1 MAYGGPDK
9 YYNPNNKVVNDGDV
23 ARADDLNS
31 INFSTDAA
39 FEQVANDLDNI
50 ILDVQEE
57 VELARRWAEEDEDIV
72 VADGG
77 YSSYH
82 WSKKAQAYVG
92 TVDANYILTRLLTVD
107 GTGSGVDADLLDGL
121 HGSSYALLDSPALI
135 GTPTSTT
142 PAVDTNSTR
151 IATTAYVL
159 GQGGTANPVMN
170 GAAAPGT
177 STRFSKQDHVHPT
190 DTTRAPLASP
200 ALTGTPTSTTAAQD
214 TNNTQIATTAFVIA
228 QGSASNPLMNGTAAP
243 GTSLRFSKQDHVH
256 PTDTSRAPLASPAL
270 TGTPTAPTAAVDTN
284 NTQVATTAFVI
295 AQGGSTNPLMNGAA
309 APGTST
315 RLSKQDH
322 VHPVDTSRAPLASP
336 GLTGTPTAPTPT
348 AGDNTTKIATT
359 AFVNTAITNKVDRT
373 SASGAIVTPSGTT
386 AERPAGSDKY
396 IRYNSDLNGFEGY
409 NGSSWGSLG
418 GGATGGAADKV
429 FIENDQVVTTNYTI
443 TSGKSAVS
451 TGPITV
457 NAGVIVTV
465 PSGSRW
471 VIL

>member
-77 YSSYH
+77 YSAYH

-92 TVDANYILTRLLTVD
+92 TVDANYILTRFLTVD
-107 GTGSGVDADLLDGL
+107 GSGSGVDADLLDGL
-121 HGSSYALLDSPALI
+121 HGSLYALLDSPAFI

-177 STRFSKQDHVHPT
+177 STRFSKLRLHVHPT
-190 DTTRAPLASP
+190 DTTR
-200 ALTGTPTSTTAAQD
+200 
-214 TNNTQIATTAFVIA
+214 
-228 QGSASNPLMNGTAAP
+228 
-243 GTSLRFSKQDHVH
+243 
-256 PTDTSRAPLASPAL
+256 
-270 TGTPTAPTAAVDTN
+270 
-284 NTQVATTAFVI
+284 
-295 AQGGSTNPLMNGAA
+295 
-309 APGTST
+309 
-315 RLSKQDH
+315 
-322 VHPVDTSRAPLASP
+322 
-336 GLTGTPTAPTPT
+336 
-348 AGDNTTKIATT
+348 
-359 AFVNTAITNKVDRT
+359 
-373 SASGAIVTPSGTT
+373 
-386 AERPAGSDKY
+386 
-396 IRYNSDLNGFEGY
+396 LN
-409 NGSSWGSLG
+409 L
-418 GGATGGAADKV
+418 
-429 FIENDQVVTTNYTI
+429 
-443 TSGKSAVS
+443 
-451 TGPITV
+451 
-457 NAGVIVTV
+457 
-465 PSGSRW
+465 
-471 VIL
+471 